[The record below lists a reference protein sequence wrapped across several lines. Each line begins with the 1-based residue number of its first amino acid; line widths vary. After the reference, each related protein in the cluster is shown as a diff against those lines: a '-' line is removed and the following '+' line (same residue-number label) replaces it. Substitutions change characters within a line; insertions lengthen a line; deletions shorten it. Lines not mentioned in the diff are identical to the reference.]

1 MTGFSEKIA
10 LVGLMMLGLIVG
22 CSEMEFSADKNFKA
36 CQSSGLNCVLISP
49 TVERFDYDVKT
60 NSGIVDILFV
70 DDNSGS
76 MSTEQR
82 YMAERFPTFISSLGN
97 LDYHI
102 AITTTDVSATANN
115 GPKAANGFGALQDG
129 KFIQFGNG
137 SAVLTRDTPNKESL
151 FTNTIKRPETV
162 SCEQNDFQSA
172 YCPSPDE
179 RGIYAAH
186 LAVERKDSSFF
197 RPEAHFALVILA
209 DEDERSTRSNQA
221 VVNQYPTEEKD
232 IPDNLVKAV
241 KQHLGAQKS
250 FSAHSVI
257 VKPGDTACLN
267 AQVNVFPSGRRVT
280 GFEGIFYA
288 HLSTLTGGHIG
299 SICASDYGTEL
310 GKIGYNIKDHL
321 NSVQLVCPPIDNK
334 VDVEL
339 SPKPAGVT
347 SSFDVTTNMVKFNQT
362 IPPNTNIHLTYDCTK
377 AK

>member
-1 MTGFSEKIA
+1 MTGFTEKIA
-10 LVGLMMLGLIVG
+10 IMGLMMLGFVVG

-36 CQSSGLNCVLISP
+36 CHSSGLNCVLISP
-49 TVERFDYDVKT
+49 GVERFDYDVKT
-60 NSGIVDILFV
+60 NSGIVDILIV

-82 YMAERFPTFISSLGN
+82 HMAERFPTFISSLGD

-102 AITTTDVSATANN
+102 AITTTDVSASPNN

-137 SAVLTRDTPNKESL
+137 SAVLTRDTPNKETL
-151 FTNTIKRPETV
+151 FANTVKRPETI

-179 RGIYAAH
+179 RGIYAAY
-186 LAVERKDSSFF
+186 LAVERKDASFF
-197 RPEAHFALVILA
+197 RQGAHFALVILA
-209 DEDERSTRSNQA
+209 DEDERSTRNNQT
-221 VVNQYPTEEKD
+221 VVSQYPTEEKD

-241 KQHLGAQKS
+241 KQHLGGQKT

-267 AQVNVFPSGRRVT
+267 AQATTFPSGRRVT

-288 HLSTLTGGHIG
+288 RLSTLTGGHIG
-299 SICASDYGTEL
+299 SICATDYGTEL

-321 NSVQLVCPPIDNK
+321 NSVQLVCSPIDKK
-334 VDVEL
+334 VDVL
-339 SPKPAGVT
+339 LTPKPPGVST
-347 SSFDVTTNMVKFNQT
+347 TFDASTNTVKFSQP
-362 IPPNTNIHLTYDCTK
+362 IPPNTNIHLTYDCIK
-377 AK
+377 AI